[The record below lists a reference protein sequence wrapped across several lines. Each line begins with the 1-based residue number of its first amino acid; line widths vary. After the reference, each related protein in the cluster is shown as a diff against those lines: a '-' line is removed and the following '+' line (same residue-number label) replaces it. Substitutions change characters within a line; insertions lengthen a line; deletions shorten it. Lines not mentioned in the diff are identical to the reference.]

1 MYKVE
6 IVLETTSEE
15 TTMKELIKVT
25 TSPKQEVEVGKTFR
39 VMLEISNTF
48 GWVQNVQVLFN
59 QYGEGPSIVKQM
71 MKEEENDNISKY
83 ITTVQFNR
91 LGNYFFFFSLEINGE
106 RKAIKI
112 SRKTNKPALMYEWD
126 ESPYWREL
134 VIQQGFEIPEWSKDA
149 IAYQLFVD
157 RFCNGGNRQGKQ
169 EGRQY
174 RVWGEFPDWHRNSRG
189 QFHNNDFFCGNIE
202 GICEHLE
209 YIKSLS
215 VDIVYLSPINES
227 LYRYERYASTNHMEI
242 DPDAGTFEDLDKLH
256 KRANELGMHIILDI
270 AFNHCSSDN
279 PIFKDAMSNPNSKY
293 RNWFYFENGG
303 YRSWYGFSDM
313 PIFNEWSQG
322 YQDYVY
328 GENGVVAKFAPYVD
342 GFRLDLASELQLFVL
357 EGIRN
362 RANQFGKHLIL
373 GEYWHKVPIEVL
385 GKGVDCPT
393 NYLFTAAILRFV
405 ACGRG
410 DIFTSRINE
419 VLESYPQNTIDTMF
433 NSLDTHDMMRAIT
446 ILSMKCVRDEPD
458 RIWEIDKDGSRWH
471 VIRNGRGEFL
481 TDEFRQFEFDNDNL
495 GKEEYEQAIRKLKV
509 AVILQY
515 FLPGIPCT
523 FYGTEVG
530 IHGFKDPFNR
540 KCFNWNQE
548 NQDRELLRYYQ
559 EIGRFRKQY
568 HGARS
573 SFEVMQAD
581 NDVFVFERRNKENSV
596 FVAVNRGEQTRYI
609 DVPESFKHDVKTFT
623 LNGNTDQNYLE
634 PYGGMIILK

>member
-1 MYKVE
+1 MSE
-6 IVLETTSEE
+6 IIRV
-15 TTMKELIKVT
+15 M

-48 GWVQNVQVLFN
+48 GWIQNVQVLFN

-71 MKEEENDNISKY
+71 IRKEENDGIGKY
-83 ITTVQFNR
+83 YADVQFDR

-106 RKAIKI
+106 TKAIKI
-112 SRKTNKPALMYEWD
+112 SRKTNEPELMYAWD
-126 ESPYWREL
+126 EAPYWREL
-134 VIQQGFEIPEWSKDA
+134 VIGQGFEVPEWSKDA
-149 IAYQLFVD
+149 IAYQIFVD
-157 RFCNGGNRQGKQ
+157 RFCNGGNKQGKRQG
-169 EGRQY
+169 RNY
-174 RVWGEFPDWHRNSRG
+174 RAWGEFPNWHRDSSG
-189 QFHNNDFFCGNIE
+189 HFHNNDFFCGNIE
-202 GICEHLE
+202 GICEHLD
-209 YIKSLS
+209 YLKSLS
-215 VDIVYLSPINES
+215 VDIVYISPINES

-256 KRANELGMHIILDI
+256 KKANEMGMHIILDI

-279 PIFKDAMSNPNSKY
+279 PIFKEAWRNPNSKY
-293 RNWFYFENGG
+293 RDWFYFENGG
-303 YRSWYGFSDM
+303 YRSWYGFPDM
-313 PIFNEWSQG
+313 PIFNPNSKG

-342 GFRLDLASELQLFVL
+342 GFRLDLASELQPFVL

-385 GKGVDCPT
+385 GKGLDCPT

-405 ACGRG
+405 ACGKG
-410 DIFTSRINE
+410 DTFASKIYE

-446 ILSMKCVRDEPD
+446 ILSKRFIREDRD
-458 RIWEIDKDGSRWH
+458 RIWEIDETGSRWH

-481 TDEFRQFEFDNDNL
+481 TDEFRQFEFDNDKL
-495 GKEEYEQAIRKLKV
+495 TSSEYDIATKRLRV
-509 AVILQY
+509 AVMLQY

-530 IHGFKDPFNR
+530 MCGFKDPFNR
-540 KCFNWNQE
+540 KCFDWNE
-548 NQDRELLRYYQ
+548 EHWDKELLKYYQ
-559 EIGRFRKQY
+559 EIGKFRKQY
-568 HGARS
+568 QGAGS
-573 SFEVMQAD
+573 SFEVLQAD
-581 NDVFVFERRNKENSV
+581 QDVVIFERRNETNSV
-596 FVAVNRGEQTRYI
+596 FVAVNRGEQRRYF
-609 DVPESFKHDVKTFT
+609 DVPQDFKQKAKTFT
-623 LNGNTDQNYLE
+623 LNANADQNYLE